1 MSEKTKE
8 HPITQVGVQFWNDM
22 ILSLSD
28 IDDWDGRRNRRENDS
43 IVQITYA
50 RIFKCLSLC

>member
-1 MSEKTKE
+1 
-8 HPITQVGVQFWNDM
+8 M

-28 IDDWDGRRNRRENDS
+28 IDDQDGRRNHTENDS

-50 RIFKCLSLC
+50 RIFKCLSLS

>member
-1 MSEKTKE
+1 
-8 HPITQVGVQFWNDM
+8 M

-28 IDDWDGRRNRRENDS
+28 IDDWDGRRNHRENDS

-50 RIFKCLSLC
+50 KIFKCLSLC